1 MKRLDGKIAAV
12 IGTHSGS
19 HGWGREMAVTFARE
33 RASVV
38 CVDADRTAAERT
50 AEVIA
55 AAGGDAIALAADPT
69 NDEELAAVFS
79 RIAADHGRLDVLG
92 NANCLADGG
101 DVIGTSEDEWDLAFA
116 LNVTGAFLSMKHAV
130 PLMSR
135 DGGSIVNISSVES
148 IRYDGPG
155 VGFAASKAAL
165 NHLTRVTAAEYAPQQ
180 IRVNA
185 VLPDRWTA
193 ATEVANAAL
202 FFAGDGSRF
211 VTGVEL
217 LIDAGATLFSGA
229 GR

>member
-12 IGTHSGS
+12 IGAGSGS
-19 HGWGREMAVTFARE
+19 QYWGREMAVTFASE
-33 RASVV
+33 GATVI
-38 CVDADRTAAERT
+38 CVDADRTAAEET

-55 AAGGDAIALAADPT
+55 AAGGDVVALSADPT

-79 RIAADHGRLDVLG
+79 RIAVVHGRLDVLG
-92 NANCLADGG
+92 NANGLAGGG
-101 DVIGTSEDEWDLAFA
+101 DVVGTSEDEWDLAFA

-148 IRYDGPG
+148 VRYDGQG

-185 VLPDRWTA
+185 VLPDSWA
-193 ATEVANAAL
+193 AAADVANAAL

-217 LIDAGATLFSGA
+217 LIDGGATLFSGA
-229 GR
+229 RR